1 MFFVLF
7 GFRFIISDVRDPRR
21 VEFFFFFGILFYNLK
36 KISFSKGDFESGF
49 QSALNLLGLFS
60 SGVTGFSSENLFAV

>member
-1 MFFVLF
+1 MSE
-7 GFRFIISDVRDPRR
+7 IP
-21 VEFFFFFGILFYNLK
+21 EEWNFFFFFGIVFYNLK
-36 KISFSKGDFESGF
+36 NISFSKGDFESGF